1 MNKIGM
7 FFGTETGTT
16 RLIAK
21 KMQKKLGDE
30 FCDKPV
36 NVNRIAPEEMFRYDA
51 LILGTPSYGVGEI
64 PGQGASGCFESNWAE
79 FLVQMPASPDFSG
92 KRIAFFG
99 LGAQERY
106 ADRFCSSLFALVE
119 KFRGWGAEIVGDW
132 PLDGYRYDY
141 SAAEVDGRFIGLVID
156 QRTQGMLTDERIDA
170 WLAQVKPLLLEKLG
184 IEA

>member
-21 KMQKKLGDE
+21 KMQKKLGDDL
-30 FCDKPV
+30 CDKPI
-36 NVNRIAPEEMFRYDA
+36 NVNRITPEEMLKYDA
-51 LILGTPSYGVGEI
+51 LILGTPSYGEGDI
-64 PGQGASGCFESNWAE
+64 PGKGASGCFEPNWEE
-79 FLVQMPASPDFSG
+79 FLALMPPTPDFSG

-119 KFRGWGAEIVGDW
+119 KFKGWGAEIVGDW
-132 PLDGYRYDY
+132 PIAGYTYDK
-141 SAAEVDGRFIGLVID
+141 SAAEVDGRFLGLIID
-156 QRTQGMLTDERIDA
+156 QRTQGMFTDERIDT
-170 WLAQVKPLLLEKLG
+170 WLAQIKPLLQEKLT
-184 IEA
+184 AD